1 MGDQA
6 SGGVSV
12 GRNRDITQQQN
23 NYLGEVGHGPLDEFL
38 KQLSQRY
45 RQTSAQRDLAYGGS
59 NYGMAR
65 PQTGGG
71 PAPRP
76 RGPGSTEPTT
86 EGPVGITAA
95 QGVANNNM
103 ANPSGR
109 RAPRPAGQPAEYA
122 PGWDGGGFEGGGS
135 WLPEYGGGGGYGG
148 TGSPGSGDYGFGGP
162 GQGGNTPGGGNDSPA
177 GGGTTTGFPQGAND
191 LVDWFGPGGDG
202 AQTPDGGL
210 FGSYGQLANYR
221 PTNEESWV
229 GGRYLDFTGDPSTQ
243 EDRDILGGYQWQA
256 SGNRTG
262 DEDAVNWR
270 YRNVAN
276 NPLGEL
282 DQNVIDRSRIFA
294 DNPGATGIE
303 GVTDKDLFNA
313 FGEMTKTPGRGEDE
327 AYNAYKGYLDR
338 PGYDAA
344 TKSAIGQ
351 QGMLSARTASDSAL
365 QQLKNRQAV
374 GGGSA
379 GFYGAAGRLGRDT
392 AGILGD
398 QARQNQI
405 DFAKEA
411 NRQTEVGASGMTN
424 LASIG
429 NQRRQYGASN
439 QASLQN
445 SARNARMYG
454 NDMLANRSDAEYGRR
469 MAGIQG
475 MDEGNRALRGY
486 QQAGLAGASQRADE
500 MQNRRM
506 EGLQGYQGYSDQ
518 MHNRR
523 MQGLAGQQGLYDSNR
538 EDENNLISQILS
550 GLRTPRETYNF
561 DRGTSGSGGVSV

>member
-23 NYLGEVGHGPLDEFL
+23 NYLGEVGYGPLDEFL

-76 RGPGSTEPTT
+76 RGPASSPGAAASGGT
-86 EGPVGITAA
+86 GIGA
-95 QGVANNNM
+95 
-103 ANPSGR
+103 
-109 RAPRPAGQPAEYA
+109 A
-122 PGWDGGGFEGGGS
+122 PGGGPLMNSDREPERYNEDWGHGYVPPGTGLGPTVGSPGGGYPGGGPPPPGWEDPTPPGGGS
-135 WLPEYGGGGGYGG
+135 GGGA
-148 TGSPGSGDYGFGGP
+148 PV
-162 GQGGNTPGGGNDSPA
+162 
-177 GGGTTTGFPQGAND
+177 PQSGAND

-202 AQTPDGGL
+202 AETPDGGL

-256 SGNRTG
+256 SGQRTG

-374 GGGSA
+374 GGGNA

-392 AGILGD
+392 AGVLGD